1 MDCIDCHNR
10 PTHAFDMPESAVD
23 KQMSLGLISPELP
36 YIKKKAVEKVD
47 YPDRDTARLRI
58 IGELDRFYRTDYP
71 EIYQTRRTL
80 LQQSAE
86 QVAAIYLRN
95 IFPEMRMT
103 WGVHPLI
110 LERWIHG
117 QLASQ

>member
-1 MDCIDCHNR
+1 M
-10 PTHAFDMPESAVD
+10 
-23 KQMSLGLISPELP
+23 
-36 YIKKKAVEKVD
+36 KVD

-58 IGELDRFYRTDYP
+58 IGGLDRFYRTDYP

-103 WGVHPLI
+103 WGVHPNNLGHNDFPGCFRCHDGSHTSADGHTITNDCSACHQLLAAGEENPKI
-110 LERWIHG
+110 LTDLG
-117 QLASQ
+117 MK